1 MIVFLRVLIARWR
14 DINASMTYVHLP
26 GLCLSYRMYRCRQ
39 TKLEEDNS
47 VEPVDGKKA
56 YRVSAKSLEHFS
68 ATGTHETWH
77 CANTFTSSIESRLSV
92 CR

>member
-1 MIVFLRVLIARWR
+1 MCVFYSSMIEISGLV
-14 DINASMTYVHLP
+14 TYMHLC

-39 TKLEEDNS
+39 TKLEEDNT

-77 CANTFTSSIESRLSV
+77 CANNFSSSIGNSLSV